1 MRCGGWGS
9 SQAGP
14 GGAAALVL
22 LIGVVSLA
30 ANLGCGAKPPPR
42 NTRVPVSVATAV
54 ERAMPFSLVSTGT
67 VEASGIAAVSSQVSG
82 VVTRVAFR
90 EGDHVRAG
98 QVLVE
103 LDPRPFH
110 AALDQAL
117 AALAR
122 DGAGAEAA
130 RLESERGHRLFEQDL
145 LSQAEWDQKRAAAE
159 ALAATVR
166 ADSAAAR
173 TARLNLEYSSTRAPI
188 SGRTGRLS
196 VHEGDYVRASS
207 TDPLVTIIQPH
218 PVLVRFAIPD
228 REVPLV
234 QRYRRAN
241 PRVLVRPAAAG
252 AEELEGS
259 LVFVDNAVDPISGT
273 LLLKGEFANLDDRL
287 VPGQFVDVRLVLYV
301 EPRAVVV
308 PARAVSSGQQGPYV
322 YVVNPDS
329 TVTSRP
335 VVVARSAD
343 ELAIVSQG
351 IRPGES
357 VVTDGQLRLSAGA
370 KVSVRA
376 SVGDKP

>member
-1 MRCGGWGS
+1 
-9 SQAGP
+9 
-14 GGAAALVL
+14 
-22 LIGVVSLA
+22 
-30 ANLGCGAKPPPR
+30 
-42 NTRVPVSVATAV
+42 
-54 ERAMPFSLVSTGT
+54 
-67 VEASGIAAVSSQVSG
+67 VSSQVSG

-90 EGDHVRAG
+90 EGDFVRAG
-98 QVLVE
+98 QVLID

-122 DGAGAEAA
+122 DRALAEAT
-130 RLESERGHRLFEQDL
+130 RLEAERSRQLFGQDL
-145 LSQAEWDQKRAAAE
+145 LSRAEWDQKRAAAE

-259 LVFVDNAVDPISGT
+259 LIFVDNAVDPISGT

-308 PARAVSSGQQGPYV
+308 PARAISSGQQGPYV

-335 VVVARSAD
+335 VVIARSAD
-343 ELAIVSQG
+343 ELAIVSRG
-351 IRPGES
+351 VRPGES
-357 VVTDGQLRLSAGA
+357 VVTDGQFRLSAGA